1 MAEII
6 STDAGSLWLRLD
18 FKPVTFMINGQAVTM
33 YELGT
38 TLPFARKPANLADFA
53 CGAPQRVFVHARR
66 ALTQVQFDSF
76 SNRLCAATDWLA
88 GTAIPVPVHSAH
100 ACVMVS
106 APERPVLF
114 VDTQGYGYA
123 RYVARLA

>member
-6 STDAGSLWLRLD
+6 SIAAGSLWLRLD
-18 FKPVTFMINGQAVTM
+18 FKPVTFTIEGQAVTM
-33 YELGT
+33 HELGT

-53 CGAPQRVFVHARR
+53 YGAPQRVFVHAQRQ
-66 ALTQVQFDSF
+66 LTQSQFDSF
-76 SNRLCAATDWLA
+76 ADRLSAPVDWLA
-88 GTAIPVPVHSAH
+88 GSAMAVPLASAH

-106 APERPVLF
+106 APKRPVLF
-114 VDTQGYGYA
+114 VDTQGATYA